1 MHPPEYLQ
9 APSVELFDRFW
20 QAARGTVRL
29 ITIAPE
35 LPGAL
40 ELITHAASL
49 GVRVSLG
56 HSDAT
61 AVQARAGIDAGGVS
75 ATHTYNAMRGLEH
88 REPGMLGVVLDD
100 QDLYAEI
107 IADGKHVD
115 PVAVRIFWREKG
127 AARAI
132 LITDGL
138 SATGMPEGHY
148 TLGGFDVE
156 VKDGVGWHNG
166 IVAGSVLTMDRAV
179 RNFADFTARAALY
192 SRASR
197 LRKSR
202 CNDRICKQPR
212 SHRARPPCRRHRLLA
227 ARTARRHLHRGP
239 LRARAM
245 TQRTAIIIGA
255 GPAGLTAALELLR
268 RGGKTPE
275 GAPAICPIVLEAD
288 DSIGGISRTI
298 RYKGNRM
305 DIGGHRFFSK
315 SDRVMQWW
323 LDLMP
328 IADEGAGHA
337 VISYQNRHR
346 SLKALHVH
354 TQPDADPELVMLVRP
369 RRSRIYFLRRFFDY
383 PITLTADTLSK
394 LGLARTAQVGLSYI
408 KSRLHQR
415 RPEKS
420 LEDFLIN
427 RFGRQLYLTFFK
439 SYTEKVWGVR
449 CDQISAEW
457 GAQRIKGLSLTRA
470 VTHFL
475 KRAFT
480 ARSKDADLAQ
490 KHTETS
496 LIEQFL
502 YPMHGPG
509 QLWEHV
515 ADLIRQQ
522 GGEVLTGW
530 RVDRMETD
538 GAHRV
543 VAVEAQNK
551 NGERRR
557 FAADYCFSTMPVVE
571 LVRALDQPAPANVRE
586 VVDGLM
592 YRDFITVGL
601 LLDRLLVTEPDGSPL
616 KDTWIYVQEPDVLLG
631 RLQIFNN
638 WSPHMVADPSKVW
651 IGLEYFCYE
660 TDELWR
666 MPDDEI
672 IRFATREL
680 AKIGIIDAADVRDGH
695 VVRVPKTYPAYFG
708 TYDRFGEIREW
719 LDPFE
724 NLFLV
729 GRNGMHKYN
738 NQDHSMLTAMTA
750 VDNILAGITDKS
762 TLWEINTEQDYHEE
776 K

>member
-1 MHPPEYLQ
+1 
-9 APSVELFDRFW
+9 
-20 QAARGTVRL
+20 
-29 ITIAPE
+29 
-35 LPGAL
+35 
-40 ELITHAASL
+40 
-49 GVRVSLG
+49 
-56 HSDAT
+56 
-61 AVQARAGIDAGGVS
+61 
-75 ATHTYNAMRGLEH
+75 
-88 REPGMLGVVLDD
+88 
-100 QDLYAEI
+100 
-107 IADGKHVD
+107 
-115 PVAVRIFWREKG
+115 
-127 AARAI
+127 
-132 LITDGL
+132 
-138 SATGMPEGHY
+138 
-148 TLGGFDVE
+148 
-156 VKDGVGWHNG
+156 
-166 IVAGSVLTMDRAV
+166 
-179 RNFADFTARAALY
+179 
-192 SRASR
+192 
-197 LRKSR
+197 
-202 CNDRICKQPR
+202 
-212 SHRARPPCRRHRLLA
+212 
-227 ARTARRHLHRGP
+227 
-239 LRARAM
+239 M
-245 TQRTAIIIGA
+245 TQRTAVIIGA

-268 RGGKTPE
+268 RSGKTPE
-275 GAPAICPIVLEAD
+275 GSPAIRPIVLEAD
-288 DSIGGISRTI
+288 NAIGGISRTI
-298 RYKGNRM
+298 LYKGNRM

-346 SLKALHVH
+346 SLKTLHAH

-383 PITLTADTLSK
+383 PITLTGDTLGK
-394 LGLARTAQVGLSYI
+394 LGLKRTLHVGFSYL
-408 KSRLHQR
+408 KARLHQR

-427 RFGRQLYLTFFK
+427 RFGRELYLTFFK

-457 GAQRIKGLSLTRA
+457 GAQRIKGLSLTSA
-470 VTHFL
+470 VMHFL

-480 ARSKDADLAQ
+480 RTKGADLAQ

-515 ADLIRQQ
+515 AALIRQQ

-530 RVDRMETD
+530 RVDRLITQKAETD
-538 GAHRV
+538 TAHRI
-543 VAVEAQNK
+543 VAVEAK
-551 NGERRR
+551 NASGERRR
-557 FAADYCFSTMPVVE
+557 FTADYCFSTMPVTE
-571 LVRALDQPAPANVRE
+571 LVRALDVPVPANVQE

-601 LLDRLLVTEPDGSPL
+601 LVDRLLVTEPDGSPL

-638 WSPHMVADPSKVW
+638 WSPHMVADPSKIW
-651 IGLEYFCYE
+651 IGLEYFCYQI
-660 TDELWR
+660 DDLWR
-666 MPDDEI
+666 MEDEDL
-672 IRFATREL
+672 IRFATQEL
-680 AKIGIIDAADVRDGH
+680 EKIGIIRAADVRDGH

-708 TYDRFGEIREW
+708 TYDRFDEIRAW

-776 K
+776 KQHEEK